1 MPARAA
7 QEARLPPRQDLPP
20 GLQPRLLPS
29 HGLSS
34 GEALFSPCGA
44 RVLPA
49 APCWV
54 MSPLPWDALGSATG
68 LARSCRCRA
77 ALCKVQGSLAA
88 RVRVPCLAPA
98 GSPGAAE
105 GLGEVGQTPPLG
117 SAPGPPAPR
126 CVPVGGL
133 HPARTPPQLSRVL
146 LTLCLPQHQ
155 PLAWVLIAGAGKAL
169 IRG

>member
-1 MPARAA
+1 MARP
-7 QEARLPPRQDLPP
+7 PPRQDPEP
-20 GLQPRLLPS
+20 GVQPRLLPS

-34 GEALFSPCGA
+34 GESLSSSPLRSTG
-44 RVLPA
+44 
-49 APCWV
+49 APCRAV
-54 MSPLPWDALGSATG
+54 LGHVLLPWDALGSASG

-88 RVRVPCLAPA
+88 RAIAPCPALA

-105 GLGEVGQTPPLG
+105 GLGEGGSDPPGLSSG
-117 SAPGPPAPR
+117 ASCSSVHARGWSAPCQGPR
-126 CVPVGGL
+126 
-133 HPARTPPQLSRVL
+133 LSRVL
-146 LTLCLPQHQ
+146 LTLCLPQQQ